1 MNQSY
6 LLGDY
11 FDEFLKEFMS
21 VNRSILIAKNSIFY

>member
-11 FDEFLKEFMS
+11 FDEVLKEFMS
-21 VNRSILIAKNSIFY
+21 VKRSILMGKNSIFY